1 MSRSRWFITWSM
13 AIAATIVTATTVP
26 ADEGTVLRIQV
37 IGSGGTT
44 EGTCFLIHQ
53 ERHEQDVVHYFL
65 TSAHLL
71 NPEAVGER
79 RSVSLR
85 LRLFVDQSSVI
96 DTSGSSVLFP
106 GGTQQGLDVAIVKA
120 VSTNT
125 HLIPLHVSLEPPEAD
140 EVFVVRGHQ
149 GARLTVLTERVRF
162 RSTRLVLGDRTV
174 ADVRGLLGAPA
185 IIDGDVFGL
194 LSECSSTRVPI
205 ITLLSAAR
213 HFLSLGIPRWTP
225 RATSTADVGVRS
237 R

>member
-1 MSRSRWFITWSM
+1 MSRSGRLITWST
-13 AIAATIVTATTVP
+13 AIAATLATATALP
-26 ADEGTVLRIQV
+26 AADGTVLRIQV
-37 IGSGGTT
+37 TGSGGAT

-85 LRLFVDQSSVI
+85 LRLIVDQSSVI
-96 DTSGSSVLFP
+96 DTSGSRVRFP
-106 GGTQQGLDVAIVKA
+106 GGADEGLDVAIVMA

-125 HLIPLHVSLEPPEAD
+125 HLIPIPVSLESPGPDEA
-140 EVFVVRGHQ
+140 FSVRGHQ

-162 RSTRLVLGDRTV
+162 RSTRLVLGDRTL
-174 ADVRGLLGAPA
+174 ADMSGLLGAPA
-185 IIDGDVFGL
+185 ILDGTVFGL
-194 LSECSSTRVPI
+194 VSECSSTRVPT

-213 HFLSLGIPRWTP
+213 HFLTLGIPGSTP
-225 RATSTADVGVRS
+225 KATSTADIGVRE